1 MKILLIDDEPDIL
14 QHMKKAL
21 QILGNNCDA
30 FDDPVAALDHFNG
43 DHYDLVISDVIMPE
57 MNGFSVAAE
66 IRRLAPETTIILSSG
81 HLTEAMENATG
92 EDSSLIY
99 LKKPVDV
106 HRLKVVLDNI
116 KITAGLNK
124 VSDDLKNKAIGED
137 DGGY

>member
-21 QILGNNCDA
+21 QILGHNCDA
-30 FDDPVAALDHFNG
+30 FEDPVAALDHFNG
-43 DHYDLVISDVIMPE
+43 DHYDLVISDVVMPG

-81 HLTEAMENATG
+81 HLTAAMENATCEG
-92 EDSSLIY
+92 NSLIY
-99 LKKPVDV
+99 LKKPVDI
-106 HRLKVVLDNI
+106 HRLKMILDNI

-124 VSDDLKNKAIGED
+124 NSDDLRNQDIG
-137 DGGY
+137 